1 MKTAT
6 VLLYLLCKDGLIRRI
21 LKCAALSP
29 LDSHSSTM
37 SWEEKPGPG
46 PGIILSNKYRSDGCY
61 TFPEEPLKSYY
72 KNLTLQ
78 KNYGSTGSVETVDG
92 AFYIGMLDIWT
103 TTPSVF

>member
-1 MKTAT
+1 
-6 VLLYLLCKDGLIRRI
+6 
-21 LKCAALSP
+21 
-29 LDSHSSTM
+29 M

-92 AFYIGMLDIWT
+92 AFYIGMVVCGTFRGQLHLSDQ
-103 TTPSVF
+103 PLR

>member
-46 PGIILSNKYRSDGCY
+46 PGMILLTQISDECQIY
-61 TFPEEPLKSYY
+61 S
-72 KNLTLQ
+72 
-78 KNYGSTGSVETVDG
+78 
-92 AFYIGMLDIWT
+92 
-103 TTPSVF
+103 